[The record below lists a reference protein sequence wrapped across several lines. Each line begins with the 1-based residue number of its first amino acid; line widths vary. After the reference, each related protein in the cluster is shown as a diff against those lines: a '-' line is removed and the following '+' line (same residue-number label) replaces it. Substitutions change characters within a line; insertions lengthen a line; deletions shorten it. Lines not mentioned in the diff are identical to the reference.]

1 MAREGGSS
9 EMPEQDAKK
18 VGDLIKQNN
27 IDIVDLKFTDL
38 PGLWQHFS
46 IPPKDMI
53 EYGDYA
59 ASIWVDGIGFDGS
72 SIRGFQEI
80 QESDMILIP
89 DPDSARVDPAC
100 SVPTLSLLC
109 DIRDPVTRDP
119 YTRDPRGIAKKAEA
133 YLKSTGLADTSYWG
147 PELEF
152 FVFDDIRYDQN
163 EHEGYYH
170 IDSIEG
176 QWNTGSNTQPNLGY
190 KPRYKEGYFPVPPH
204 DTLQDIRSEMVIE
217 MEKVGI
223 PVEVHHHE
231 VATAGQNEIDMRFT
245 SLTQMADNVL
255 WYKYIVK
262 NVARKHG
269 KVATFMPKPLF
280 MDNGSGMHTH
290 QSLWKN
296 GKPLFFDQKGYALT
310 SEMCRWYIG
319 GLLRHAPALMAFC
332 APTTNSY
339 KRLVPGYEAPV
350 NLVFSA
356 RNRSAAARIP
366 MYTENPKAKRI
377 EVRPPDPTC
386 NPYLAFSARLMA
398 GLDGV
403 QTKMDPG
410 APLEKNTYELS
421 PREERRLKTVPGS
434 LDESLRAL
442 EADNE
447 FLRRGN
453 VFTDDVIE
461 TWLSYKRENEIDP
474 VRLRPH
480 PWEFHLY
487 FDA

>member
-1 MAREGGSS
+1 MTTATDV
-9 EMPEQDAKK
+9 QK
-18 VGDLIKQNN
+18 VADLIKKNN
-27 IDIVDLKFTDL
+27 IQIVDLKFTDL

-46 IPPKDMI
+46 IPPKDMVDFDDLP
-53 EYGDYA
+53 G
-59 ASIWVDGIGFDGS
+59 SIWVDGIGFDGS

-89 DPDSARVDPAC
+89 DPATARVDPAC
-100 SVPTLSLLC
+100 SVPTLSVLC
-109 DIRDPVTRDP
+109 DIVDPVTRDP
-119 YTRDPRGIAKKAEA
+119 YSRDPRGVAKKAEA

-176 QWNTGSNTQPNLGY
+176 QWNTGTNTQPNLGY

-204 DTLQDIRSEMVIE
+204 DTLQDIRSEMVLE

-223 PVEVHHHE
+223 TIEVHHHE
-231 VATAGQNEIDMRFT
+231 VATAGQNEIDMRYAP
-245 SLTQMADNVL
+245 LTQMADNVL

-310 SEMCRWYIG
+310 SEMCRWYAG

-366 MYTENPKAKRI
+366 MYTNNPKAKRI
-377 EVRPPDPTC
+377 EFRPPGRRNRGTPPDPR
-386 NPYLAFSARLMA
+386 PGGAR
-398 GLDGV
+398 
-403 QTKMDPG
+403 
-410 APLEKNTYELS
+410 
-421 PREERRLKTVPGS
+421 
-434 LDESLRAL
+434 
-442 EADNE
+442 
-447 FLRRGN
+447 
-453 VFTDDVIE
+453 
-461 TWLSYKRENEIDP
+461 
-474 VRLRPH
+474 
-480 PWEFHLY
+480 
-487 FDA
+487 